1 MVCKKEKI
9 NISRLKLTNVSHI
22 LKLQESSDENSW
34 GKESLIHLLKDGSGS
49 GLILYKGGLGA
60 GYIIARTIQ
69 NDLEILSLAVLPERQ
84 RMGLGSILFKEME
97 KCIISGNR
105 AKLFLEV
112 NNNNRK
118 AKSFYKSMGL
128 CQIKVL
134 EEYYRTDEGKEDGL
148 MLSKVYI

>member
-9 NISRLKLTNVSHI
+9 IISRLKPTNVNHI
-22 LKLQESSDENSW
+22 QKIQEGSDENSW
-34 GKESLIHLLKDGSGS
+34 GKGSLIHLLNEGSGS
-49 GLILYKGGLGA
+49 GFILYKGILGA
-60 GYIIARTIQ
+60 GYIIARKIQ
-69 NDLEILSLAVLPERQ
+69 NDLEILSLAVIPEYQ

-97 KCIISGNR
+97 KCIIKGKR

-118 AKSFYKSMGL
+118 AKNFYKSMGL
-128 CQIKVL
+128 CEIKVL
-134 EEYYRTDEGKEDGL
+134 EKYYKTDEGREHGL

>member
-49 GLILYKGGLGA
+49 GLILYKGALGV

-69 NDLEILSLAVLPERQ
+69 NDLEILSLAVLPEHQ

-97 KCIISGNR
+97 KCIISGNK
-105 AKLFLEV
+105 AKIFLEV

-118 AKSFYKSMGL
+118 AKIFYKSMGL

-134 EEYYRTDEGKEDGL
+134 EKYYRTDEGKEDGL
-148 MLSKVYI
+148 LLSKVYI